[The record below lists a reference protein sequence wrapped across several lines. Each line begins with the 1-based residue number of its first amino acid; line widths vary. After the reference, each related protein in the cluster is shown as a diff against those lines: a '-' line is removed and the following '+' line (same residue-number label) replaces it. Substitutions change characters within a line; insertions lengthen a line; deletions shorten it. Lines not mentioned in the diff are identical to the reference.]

1 MNKLNEI
8 QQKLNVPKAQYNQFG
23 GYNYRS
29 CEDIL
34 EAVKP
39 LLGEATLIINDEI
52 VLIGE
57 RYYIKATAKLQDK
70 DIYWKV
76 SGFARESEIKK
87 GMDASQIT
95 GSSSSYARKYA
106 LNGLFCIDDT
116 KDADTKDNT
125 KDDDI
130 ENNTNQNILH
140 YQKII
145 GTAIMAMS
153 DNDKEKA
160 REMLISFT
168 KSDDGKYKGL
178 DSVSK
183 LKSEKQAKFIINNKI
198 KQKYSMVYSWGQL
211 EKNYEVVMLED
222 DLPFPDEPIPEDA
235 KAK

>member
-1 MNKLNEI
+1 M
-8 QQKLNVPKAQYNQFG
+8 
-23 GYNYRS
+23 YRW
-29 CEDIL
+29 
-34 EAVKP
+34 
-39 LLGEATLIINDEI
+39 
-52 VLIGE
+52 
-57 RYYIKATAKLQDK
+57 Y
-70 DIYWKV
+70 
-76 SGFARESEIKK
+76 
-87 GMDASQIT
+87 
-95 GSSSSYARKYA
+95 
-106 LNGLFCIDDT
+106 